1 MSLLHQL
8 TENGQIW
15 TGQHWRRT
23 HQDARPS
30 GHAALDAELPGGGW
44 PVGAVTEIL
53 VRHPGQGELRL
64 LLPALAELSRTDSRW
79 QVWFNPPF
87 QPYGPGLAQWGL
99 ALDRLLVCR
108 TAGADD
114 LLWSLEQCLNTGGS
128 QTVVAW
134 VEQLDKARMR
144 RLQLAAEKGRI
155 PVFLLRPARFESAPS
170 VSALR
175 LRLASQSPEQASVD
189 ILKRRAGWPV
199 SGLELTLSMFR
210 TEDRREGRHE

>member
-1 MSLLHQL
+1 MTLLHEL
-8 TENGQIW
+8 TRNGQVW
-15 TGQHWRRT
+15 TGHDWRRT
-23 HQDARPS
+23 RQQAQPS
-30 GHAALDAELPGGGW
+30 GHAALDTELPGGGW
-44 PVGAVTEIL
+44 PLGAVTEIL
-53 VRHPGQGELRL
+53 VHRPGQGELRL
-64 LLPALAELSRTDSRW
+64 LLPALSELSRNDSRW

-99 ALDRLLVCR
+99 ALDRMLVCQTR
-108 TAGADD
+108 GADD

-128 QTVVAW
+128 QAVVAW

-170 VSALR
+170 VAALR
-175 LRLASQSPEQASVD
+175 LRLTSPGPERACVD

-199 SGLELTLSMFR
+199 QDIELPLPLFG
-210 TEDRREGRHE
+210 EGAGGHG